1 MLYLNSR
8 NIPELAGLN
17 FPQRMAV
24 IRKAADNLPVP
35 TKISLNLLKLLIL
48 VPLFLLIARS
58 DGWMIAGYALLLVV
72 LYPLITRPVTF
83 ALCRKDF
90 GRCRSQLYPT
100 EGAKPQ

>member
-8 NIPELAGLN
+8 NIPELSGLS
-17 FPQRMAV
+17 FSQRMAV

-48 VPLFLLIARS
+48 VPLFLLIARA
-58 DGWMIAGYALLLVV
+58 DGWLIAGYALLLLVV
-72 LYPLITRPVTF
+72 YPLLTRPVTF

-90 GRCRSQLYPT
+90 SRIRSQLYP
-100 EGAKPQ
+100 EEALKPR

>member
-8 NIPELAGLN
+8 SIPELAGLS

-24 IRKAADNLPVP
+24 IRKAADNLAVP
-35 TKISLNLLKLLIL
+35 TKISLNILKLLIL
-48 VPLFLLIARS
+48 VPLFLLIARAN
-58 DGWMIAGYALLLVV
+58 GWAIAGYILLLVV

-90 GRCRSQLYPT
+90 SRVRSQLYPA
-100 EGAKPQ
+100 EAGKQQ